1 MSCNNEKV
9 KEEKRK
15 KEKKKHFCFNNLQAS
30 EMLRVIQL
38 NTLEDRSINDKR
50 DWDQAVR
57 FLETSVKE
65 KLQSTEQILRDMLG
79 PNRKERW
86 FYWQSQ
92 TEEQQKR
99 TAVKNE
105 LDKILYTDKVR
116 YISRSYRFYIY
127 IYICCFCIRNIHL
140 HSVRMSLQPLEKIC
154 NAIPWK

>member
-1 MSCNNEKV
+1 
-9 KEEKRK
+9 
-15 KEKKKHFCFNNLQAS
+15 
-30 EMLRVIQL
+30 MLRVIQL

-116 YISRSYRFYIY
+116 YYIICLVDINCSIVHVCNVLNIY
-127 IYICCFCIRNIHL
+127 IL
-140 HSVRMSLQPLEKIC
+140 SLIL
-154 NAIPWK
+154 